1 MSTFPLIMSFSIPC
15 WRSFRTLDSDNE
27 AASASACC
35 DFSFAT
41 LEIACEN
48 PGVASFALTEKRQI
62 DAWRWAV
69 CSTQGQVLHAGCEPT
84 QTEAKKIAEKALRLE
99 EV

>member
-1 MSTFPLIMSFSIPC
+1 MPNLLPL

-41 LEIACEN
+41 LEVACGN
-48 PGVASFALTEKRQI
+48 PGAASFALTEKRQI
-62 DAWRWAV
+62 DAWRWAI
-69 CSTQGQVLHAGCEPT
+69 CSNQGLVLHAGCEST
-84 QTEAKKIAEKALRLE
+84 QTGAKKVAEEALRLE
-99 EV
+99 EA